1 MNGSVRLS
9 VCPSVCHTFFT
20 MFPSWYHNEIFRS
33 YYQWQKRCP
42 CKRWRS
48 EVKVQGHN
56 GENPISPFPDCNYSL
71 NSHMAM
77 KSCIKLHVA
86 KERYPIVFQG
96 YPSNFKVTRL
106 KNVRFWHPK
115 LGISGL
121 WLQFEF
127 TNGYEMMH
135 KGWISIREVPYCF
148 EISRSS
154 VKFQGHTGQ
163 KNCRFWPEL
172 SVSVM

>member
-1 MNGSVRLS
+1 MTNCLAQQDSFDGKIWTCGHPSQDQFLAATKQLYEWFSPSVCLS

-20 MFPSWYHNEIFRS
+20 MFPSLYHNAIFRS

-48 EVKVQGHN
+48 EVKVQGHK

-77 KSCIKLHVA
+77 KSCLKLHVT

-106 KNVRFWHPK
+106 KNFRFWHPK

-121 WLQFEF
+121 
-127 TNGYEMMH
+127 
-135 KGWISIREVPYCF
+135 
-148 EISRSS
+148 
-154 VKFQGHTGQ
+154 
-163 KNCRFWPEL
+163 
-172 SVSVM
+172 